1 VTQDEEL
8 TIETLRPLAR
18 RAGLQLT
25 DEELAAVLP
34 GVKRNIEYAAV
45 SRKWASRNTEP
56 QVGGLPEGA
65 AR

>member
-8 TIETLRPLAR
+8 TIETLRPLAQ

-25 DEELAAVLP
+25 DDELAAVLP

-45 SRKWASRNTEP
+45 CRKWAARNTEP

>member
-8 TIETLRPLAR
+8 TIEVLRPLAQ

-25 DEELAAVLP
+25 DEELTAVLP
-34 GVKRNIEYAAV
+34 GVRRNLGYAAV
-45 SRKWASRNTEP
+45 ARKWASRSTEP
-56 QVGGLPEGA
+56 QVGALPEGL